1 MTKKETIN
9 WKKYHQTKDEL
20 IQALNIHYQSI
31 SEVNVYNNVNN
42 TSGDYSLMNE
52 HMSKDKIGDLI
63 KSFNRGKPHDR

>member
-1 MTKKETIN
+1 MNKKETIN

-31 SEVNVYNNVNN
+31 SEVNVYDNVNN

-63 KSFNRGKPHDR
+63 KGLKK